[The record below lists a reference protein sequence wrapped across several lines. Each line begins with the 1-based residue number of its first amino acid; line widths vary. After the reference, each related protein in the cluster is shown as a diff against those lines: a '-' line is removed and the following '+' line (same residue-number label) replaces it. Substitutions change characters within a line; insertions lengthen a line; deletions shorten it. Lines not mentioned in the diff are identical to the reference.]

1 MENAAKALIIAA
13 GVLIAVMILSLVMMF
28 YNEVSDYYQ
37 SESDITVQEQLA
49 EFNKKFE
56 NYHRDQIRGSD
67 MISLMNRVIDYNKTQ
82 TYQEGTGYE
91 RIEIAINLKSRDIV
105 NQFKYDTDPSST
117 SIIDDII
124 RNNNFKITNKTASN
138 ASEDQKKAAD
148 NKLVGITGI
157 ENDLINVLKNQL
169 GVSDPTSGQ
178 LQTLSANI
186 GNIVNIK
193 EEYDYASLPQEE
205 QNKLWTVIRQE
216 ILNRQK
222 RASLIETTLNIQIEI
237 DDETAVTKSTSED
250 DMELIKEIALQYY
263 QFTQFKRAYF
273 DCTEVKYDEETG
285 RISEMYF
292 EIRTDASGIVEF
304 N

>member
-91 RIEIAINLKSRDIV
+91 RIEIAIDLKSRDIV

-178 LQTLSANI
+178 LQTLSSNI
-186 GNIVNIK
+186 GNIMIK
-193 EEYDYASLPQEE
+193 EDYNYTPEE
-205 QNKLWTVIRQE
+205 ERQNWTLISTE
-216 ILNRQK
+216 IANRKK
-222 RASLIETTLNIQIEI
+222 RADLIETTLNIQIEI